1 MMLKFFYTVI
11 FFCESVF
18 FCLQARKKIKW
29 AINSVCYI
37 HVTAGII
44 FLRLPKKKELDLQA
58 GRGVDPQMEV

>member
-1 MMLKFFYTVI
+1 MLKFFYTVI

-18 FCLQARKKIKW
+18 FCPRAIKKIKW

-44 FLRLPKKKELDLQA
+44 FLRLPKKQKLVSRT
-58 GRGVDPQMEV
+58 GRDVDPQIELL